1 MSYCIIQKINIF
13 RIIQIVAYQYHVF
26 ISRYTEA
33 IPLLESIFYVRE
45 KLLSVGSIHVLLCS
59 CELVACLSADVTSGM
74 IDRHKRRQEA
84 FAFAQVM

>member
-1 MSYCIIQKINIF
+1 MIKIDIF
-13 RIIQIVAYQYHVF
+13 SIIQIVSFRYHLL

-74 IDRHKRRQEA
+74 IDRNKRRQEA
-84 FAFAQVM
+84 FAFAQVLRFID